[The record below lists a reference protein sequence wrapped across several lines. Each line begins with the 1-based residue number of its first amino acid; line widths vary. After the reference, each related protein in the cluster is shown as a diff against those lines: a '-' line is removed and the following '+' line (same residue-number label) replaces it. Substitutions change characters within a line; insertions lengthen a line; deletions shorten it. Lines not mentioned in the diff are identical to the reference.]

1 MKAKHQKNL
10 KVILSMEQKELAQ
23 WLADLPDDKIEYVE
37 WLVDEVELALE
48 NMVLEQTGYEDAK
61 EVIKKFTVDKG

>member
-1 MKAKHQKNL
+1 MRAKHEKNL
-10 KVILSMEQKELAQ
+10 KVILSMEQKKLAQ

>member
-1 MKAKHQKNL
+1 
-10 KVILSMEQKELAQ
+10 MEQKELAQ